1 MCDLGIIPSQSVV
14 PRPTGGAVGLWRFA
28 DCALI
33 GCTAAYKHNS
43 ISGEEDEDTRSAGM
57 STNKRF
63 TKKPRRDRRRRPE
76 HPLLCVFFPTTLSTG
91 GFIDPLLQCS
101 GLVRRLRKSPRSC
114 RDPTLYTAHCC
125 LLTRLRIS
133 IPRPSQHTRNVL
145 PPCPRWWFTSTSK
158 SGNRPRRRGS
168 FHFQSWRISV
178 RYEKKKLTHAHIEYS
193 SQPGRRVDWNYFTF
207 YSVVLFSSSE
217 RRMGTFFLV
226 PLECWNVRGFCLSA
240 WTMVCWKENHS
251 CWFLTK
257 FESGVHSSTSV
268 NGRMLGRQ
276 IKPSAQGQASV

>member
-14 PRPTGGAVGLWRFA
+14 SRPTGGAVGLWRFA

-178 RYEKKKLTHAHIEYS
+178 RYEKKKAYARTYWIF
-193 SQPGRRVDWNYFTF
+193 Q
-207 YSVVLFSSSE
+207 
-217 RRMGTFFLV
+217 
-226 PLECWNVRGFCLSA
+226 SA
-240 WTMVCWKENHS
+240 WEK
-251 CWFLTK
+251 
-257 FESGVHSSTSV
+257 SGLKLLYILFCRFVFVVWTSHGNLLLSPV
-268 NGRMLGRQ
+268 RVLKCAGLLSKRLNDGLLKG
-276 IKPSAQGQASV
+276 KP